1 MSNEC
6 PKCGKEAMTAMHK
19 IMMRPHVCQHC
30 GTEVR
35 MNLIFT
41 VILGLVY
48 FGIAVRTLMSVG
60 MTGKG
65 MFYVLIIT
73 ALFVGACLFG
83 SFEEKPQS
91 ET

>member
-19 IMMRPHVCQHC
+19 IMLRPHVCQHC

-41 VILGLVY
+41 AILGLVY
-48 FGIAVRTLMSVG
+48 FGVAVRTLMTVG
-60 MTGKG
+60 MNGKG
-65 MFYVLIIT
+65 MLYVLILT
-73 ALFVGACLFG
+73 ALFVGACLFVP
-83 SFEEKPQS
+83 FEEKPQS